1 MTISLSPETVKQL
14 QNFLDT
20 RNYVAAYSK
29 LADFAKAHTTLD
41 EEQVYVWLLGAGEII
56 QKKGPFFGAEGQTK

>member
-14 QNFLDT
+14 QNFLNAGD
-20 RNYVAAYSK
+20 YAAAYSK
-29 LADFAKAHTTLD
+29 LADFAKAYTTAD
-41 EEQVYVWLLGAGEII
+41 EEQVYVWLLGAGEIV